1 VLVRPKVY
9 EVGVVAP
16 TAVVRKIDTMLRI
29 KSAVMNSAANF
40 AGFLRFIGLSV
51 FFMLYVLISLS
62 LLEF

>member
-1 VLVRPKVY
+1 
-9 EVGVVAP
+9 
-16 TAVVRKIDTMLRI
+16 MLRI